1 MTDSGTDSQPGA
13 LLIKASWTGTAVFA
27 LTATASVFSTTFR
40 PVGVASAM
48 VWFALGCVAFLW
60 AYAIGLERSRTEE
73 LAVTTIY
80 FLAGSAPRSVR
91 LSLMGSLAAQLVIAF
106 TAASLRPFTGLAFGI
121 LVPMYGLGV
130 AGLWA
135 ARHGTFPPRRF
146 PTAADGIDHE

>member
-1 MTDSGTDSQPGA
+1 MTDVGTDSRPGA

-27 LTATASVFSTTFR
+27 LTSTVSVFSTTFR
-40 PVGVASAM
+40 PVGVASAL
-48 VWFALGCVAFLW
+48 VWFALGCVTFLW
-60 AYAIGLERSRTEE
+60 AYAICLERSRTEE

-106 TAASLRPFTGLAFGI
+106 AAASLRPFTGLAFGI

-135 ARHGTFPPRRF
+135 ARHGTFPPRRN
-146 PTAADGIDHE
+146 PQQQRTG